1 MKKIDFKI
9 LIITVIFCLLPILI
23 GVSYYDSL
31 PDKVA
36 IHFDI
41 NGNPDGFM
49 NKEWHVF
56 GLPIFMSILK
66 KFYYDTV
73 VFADKNKESNK
84 KIIIVSKWMIHVI
97 TICIYIITILYN
109 LNYILNIQ
117 VYVML
122 LLGLMFIVVGN
133 YSPKAV
139 GTAYT
144 RHRFKDE
151 LVQKKI
157 IKIASLVLMLSGV
170 LLIASI
176 FFKPIVSACVVA
188 GMIITVLV
196 IGIYGLIL
204 DNRAIK
210 NKVEKEKFNDNKDE

>member
-1 MKKIDFKI
+1 MKKIDLKI

-56 GLPIFMSILK
+56 GLPIFMSLIQI
-66 KFYYDTV
+66 FCSVTV
-73 VFADKNKESNK
+73 DLADKNKEANK
-84 KIIIVSKWMIHVI
+84 KISIVSKWMIPVI
-97 TICIYIITILYN
+97 SICIYVITILYN
-109 LNYILNIQ
+109 LNYIVNIQ

-133 YSPKAV
+133 YSPKTV

-144 RHRFKDE
+144 RHRFKDG
-151 LVQKKI
+151 LVQKRIAKI
-157 IKIASLVLMLSGV
+157 VSLVLILFGT

-210 NKVEKEKFNDNKDE
+210 NKVGKEKFEDNNDE

>member
-1 MKKIDFKI
+1 MKKIDLKI

-56 GLPIFMSILK
+56 GLPIFMSLIQI
-66 KFYYDTV
+66 FCSVTV
-73 VFADKNKESNK
+73 DLADKNKEANK
-84 KIIIVSKWMIHVI
+84 KISMVSKWMIPVI

-109 LNYILNIQ
+109 LNYIVNIQ

-157 IKIASLVLMLSGV
+157 IKIASLVLMLSGT

-210 NKVEKEKFNDNKDE
+210 NKVGKEKFNDNKDK

>member
-1 MKKIDFKI
+1 
-9 LIITVIFCLLPILI
+9 
-23 GVSYYDSL
+23 
-31 PDKVA
+31 
-36 IHFDI
+36 
-41 NGNPDGFM
+41 M

-56 GLPIFMSILK
+56 GLPIFMSILQI
-66 KFYYDTV
+66 FCSVTV
-73 VFADKNKESNK
+73 DLADKNKEANK
-84 KIIIVSKWMIHVI
+84 KISMVSKWMIPVI
-97 TICIYIITILYN
+97 TICIYVITILYN
-109 LNYILNIQ
+109 LNYIVNIQ

-151 LVQKKI
+151 LVQKRITKI
-157 IKIASLVLMLSGV
+157 VSLVLILFGT

-210 NKVEKEKFNDNKDE
+210 NKVGKEKFEDNNDE